1 MTDKT
6 LFIRVLEKNGDRL
19 YFLSCTKCRRTKEDY
34 PHYLWTI
41 NLKNENTKLPL
52 VLNKEEVEKIP
63 NSIYNIKH
71 KAILVLIYSS
81 GLRVGEAVNMER

>member
-1 MTDKT
+1 
-6 LFIRVLEKNGDRL
+6 
-19 YFLSCTKCRRTKEDY
+19 LSCTKCGRTKEDC

-52 VLNKEEVEKIP
+52 ALNKEEVEKIP

-71 KAILVLIYSS
+71 KAMLGVNKISESS
-81 GLRVGEAVNMER
+81 KKKGDM